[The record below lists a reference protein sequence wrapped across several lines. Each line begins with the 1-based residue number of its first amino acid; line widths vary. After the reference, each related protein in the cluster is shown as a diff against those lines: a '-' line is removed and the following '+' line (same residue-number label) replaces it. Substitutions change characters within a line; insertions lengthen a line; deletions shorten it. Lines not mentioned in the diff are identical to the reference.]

1 MFQWTPLSVQLRVR
15 DGANAKMV
23 FDSGV
28 LKNINLDAC
37 GGGCLSSSTNYIWLN
52 QVFIA
57 LCGKCTYKEH
67 CKN

>member
-1 MFQWTPLSVQLRVR
+1 VR

-57 LCGKCTYKEH
+57 LCGKCTY
-67 CKN
+67 